1 MPSTIEQVHRE
12 FSARGLSILAVNIKE
27 ERRHVVRWVKE
38 KGVTVPVLLDP
49 NGTVTAAYA
58 VRGTPTVVLVGRD
71 GQLVGR
77 GVGSRGWM
85 TEAGR
90 TLLQAMLDQPVK

>member
-12 FSARGLSILAVNIKE
+12 FSARGLTILAVNIKE
-27 ERRHVVRWVKE
+27 DRTHVARWIKE
-38 KGVTVPVLLDP
+38 KGVSVPVLLDP
-49 NGTVTAAYA
+49 DGAVSARYA

-71 GQLVGR
+71 GQWVGR

-90 TLLQAMLDQPVK
+90 ALLQALLDQPVK

>member
-1 MPSTIEQVHRE
+1 LPSTIEHVHRE
-12 FSARGLSILAVNIKE
+12 FGARGLTLLAVNIKE
-27 ERRHVVRWVKE
+27 ERDQVARWVKE

-49 NGTVTAAYA
+49 DGTVTAAYA

-71 GQLVGR
+71 GQWVGR

-90 TLLQAMLDQPVK
+90 TLLKAFLDQPVK